1 MNKISKNILHFDL
14 FILEILQYFIEYY
27 KFDIFKNNVRKYCI
41 FNNIIFYH
49 MIHRQVVNVYKP
61 FREQGKNVVPKTGSS
76 IVLPGVLSTGIRT
89 DIVNAVHTNI
99 AKNRRQGQAVKYDAG
114 MRHSAESWGTGR
126 AVARIPRVG
135 GSGTSRSGQAAFGN
149 MCRKGRMFAPLRI
162 WRKWHRRAN
171 LKQKRYAVSTALA
184 ASAILPLVQARG
196 HRVDQVPE
204 FPLVVD
210 NSAETIERTKEAVK
224 FLRDI
229 GAFSDVKKV
238 TDTIKV
244 RAGRGKLRNR
254 RYRTRRGPLVIY
266 SGANIPLIKALR
278 NIPGVETAHVSRLN
292 LLQLAPGGHVGRF
305 CIWTESAFKEL
316 NNIFGTHK
324 YPGTQKKSYH
334 LPNHEV
340 TNPDISR
347 IINSN
352 EIQTAI
358 RNPTDCKAKHT
369 SQKKNPLRNKKAM
382 DELNPHAEILREA
395 ARRANEE
402 GRKRREAK
410 LAEGRGLVGEEK
422 KVNRE
427 RKANSRKWIG
437 KVNEYLTNIYEKSK
451 VEQIENQKLERQ
463 I

>member
-1 MNKISKNILHFDL
+1 
-14 FILEILQYFIEYY
+14 
-27 KFDIFKNNVRKYCI
+27 
-41 FNNIIFYH
+41 
-49 MIHRQVVNVYKP
+49 
-61 FREQGKNVVPKTGSS
+61 
-76 IVLPGVLSTGIRT
+76 
-89 DIVNAVHTNI
+89 
-99 AKNRRQGQAVKYDAG
+99 

-162 WRKWHRRAN
+162 WRRWHRRTN
-171 LKQKRYAVSTALA
+171 IKQKRFAVATALA

-210 NSAETIERTKEAVK
+210 NSTEAIERTKEAVR

-229 GAFSDVKKV
+229 GAFGDIKKCL
-238 TDTIKV
+238 DTVKV
-244 RAGRGKLRNR
+244 RAGRGKMRNR

-266 SGANIPLIKALR
+266 SGANVPLIKALR
-278 NIPGVETAHVSRLN
+278 NIPGIETVHVSRLN

-316 NNIFGTHK
+316 NSIFGTHT
-324 YPGTQKKSYH
+324 YPGVQKKNYH

-347 IINSN
+347 VINSN
-352 EIQTAI
+352 EVQSVI
-358 RNPTDCKAKHT
+358 RNVKKNDVKHDL
-369 SQKKNPLRNKKAM
+369 QKKNGLRNKKAM
-382 DELNPHAEILREA
+382 DSLNPNAKLVRDA

-410 LAEGRGLVGEEK
+410 LNEKRGLSKDEQ
-422 KVNRE
+422 KVCRE
-427 RKANSRKWIG
+427 RKNNSRKWIG
-437 KVNEYLTNIYEKSK
+437 KVNGYLNDIYEKSK
-451 VEQIENQKLERQ
+451 LEQIENKKL
-463 I
+463 